1 MRSILVFL
9 MTAFLATPIASA
21 ETIHACAHK
30 KNGKLRLVAAAGQCT
45 GKEAVVSWNSAGP
58 SGEKGDKG
66 EPGDSE
72 CAAAPAAPTEF
83 ALVGITQA
91 TFDGFNLKW
100 TFDEGC
106 DAEFP
111 NSRLCGSEEEIR
123 TLAPGTDAA
132 ATQAALPSMPFSSGP
147 RWSGGAIWGER
158 NCMNSGDGNL
168 NSNGML
174 SIAGTVNS
182 FPTIE
187 FLPNQRCDTRLT
199 NPSELRPL
207 LCCAAV
213 R

>member
-111 NSRLCGSEEEIR
+111 NSRLCGSEEETISPLLLCLVRRRHRMHNSPPRR
-123 TLAPGTDAA
+123 TERPHPLAPPLHE
-132 ATQAALPSMPFSSGP
+132 LPSPSQHQP
-147 RWSGGAIWGER
+147 PEPIH
-158 NCMNSGDGNL
+158 
-168 NSNGML
+168 
-174 SIAGTVNS
+174 T
-182 FPTIE
+182 PTQTE
-187 FLPNQRCDTRLT
+187 ATPSRPSPNQAVAEPYR
-199 NPSELRPL
+199 ELMSSSCVCR
-207 LCCAAV
+207 
-213 R
+213 